1 MLFQN
6 GVAFIRQDA
15 FKVAAVDTTGAGDT
29 FTGYLL
35 AGIAQG
41 RGLEEALRRAALAA
55 SISVGRKGAIPS
67 IPYSGE
73 LDNFQ

>member
-6 GVAFIRQDA
+6 GGNPIKQEA
-15 FKVAAVDTTGAGDT
+15 FKVKAVDTTGAGDT

-41 RGLEEALRRAALAA
+41 LELNETVRRAALAA
-55 SISVGRKGAIPS
+55 SISVGRNGAIPS
-67 IPYSGE
+67 IPYANE
-73 LDNFQ
+73 LK